1 MIKINLTD
9 DYFGFIQK
17 EKDRT
22 IIFYG
27 AGKVTRY
34 HYKCWGRVDYFCD
47 IRGNIIKELNGIP
60 CVEPQELKNIV
71 GPFVILVCIQDK
83 AIFQSVCTYLNQLNI
98 EAEIFWVFNNPAFQ
112 WFQNENNVG
121 KDCIVKNRLKI
132 NIVYQEDG
140 WIFGKFA
147 RKLEEELLLLNQEV
161 IISTVLDPT
170 ADVNHFIS
178 YGGLLGFSNRSKT
191 IHTTMITHIDTVNK
205 AELIKFQADHNVL
218 GICMSA
224 DTMNKLTAWGVK
236 RERLCYINPA
246 QDGVIQPRKIVIGI
260 TNRCYGK
267 EDLRKRDTLIVE
279 VCKRLSAKM
288 FKIIIMGAGWDSI
301 VDELRYLGYEVIYY
315 PDFDRELYIHLM
327 PDLDYWLYYGF
338 DEGAMG
344 YLDAMAAG
352 IKTIVTP
359 QGYHLDTKKK
369 PTYLCKTIED
379 FIGVL
384 QEIQMERQSII
395 DSVSNWTWK
404 NYAKKHLEIWQYLTR
419 SRSLSDLYQ
428 HQSEYMDGI
437 YSMLLDD
444 NCVRSDGET
453 E

>member
-1 MIKINLTD
+1 MIKVNLTD
-9 DYFGFIQK
+9 DYFDFQQK
-17 EKDRT
+17 EKNRT
-22 IIFYG
+22 IVFYG
-27 AGKVTRY
+27 AGQVAR
-34 HYKCWGRVDYFCD
+34 HYYQCWGKVDYFCD
-47 IRGNIIKELNGIP
+47 IKGNIIKEVNGIP
-60 CVEPQELKNIV
+60 CVEPQELESIADS
-71 GPFVILVCIQDK
+71 FIILVCIQDK
-83 AIFQSVCTYLNQLNI
+83 VIFHSVCTYLNQFNI
-98 EAEIFWVFNNPAFQ
+98 EAEIFHVFDNPAFQ
-112 WFQNENNVG
+112 WFQNEKVVEKNNL
-121 KDCIVKNRLKI
+121 VKNRLKI

-147 RKLEEELLLLNQEV
+147 RKLEEKLLLLNQDVV
-161 IISTVLDPT
+161 ISANPDPN

-178 YGGLLGFSNRSKT
+178 YGALCGFNNKIKT
-191 IHTTMITHIDTVNK
+191 IYTTMITHIDTANK
-205 AELIKFQADHNVL
+205 AELIKFQADHDAL

-236 RERLCYINPA
+236 REKLCYINPA

-260 TNRCYGK
+260 TNKCHGN
-267 EDLRKRDTLIVE
+267 EDFRKRDTLIVE
-279 VCKRLSAKM
+279 VCKQLSAKM
-288 FKIIIMGAGWDSI
+288 FKIVIMGAGWNRI

-315 PDFDRELYIHLM
+315 SDFDREIYINLM
-327 PDLDYWLYYGF
+327 PNLDYWLYYGF

-379 FIGVL
+379 FVDVL
-384 QEIQMERQSII
+384 QQIQKERQSII
-395 DSVSNWTWK
+395 DSVCDWTWD

-428 HQSEYMDGI
+428 HQSEYMDGF

-444 NCVRSDGET
+444 NCVRKE
-453 E
+453 EK